1 MGTESRRDAGDRH
14 AARAL
19 QQAVDGYVAPLLVL
33 AVGNPSRGDDALGP
47 WLIDRLAVGVARH
60 RGRLVELLT
69 DFQLQVE
76 HSVDLI
82 GRRAVL
88 FVDAAHPRP
97 GEFGKPTLQPLR
109 AEPGREWSTHAVSP
123 GRLIAVFER
132 VAGRESPPAW
142 LLAIPGRSFQL
153 GAALS
158 PPARRALDEAV
169 ELADGWIR
177 GRSRLRRRDPPA
189 PIQEWM

>member
-1 MGTESRRDAGDRH
+1 MWTESRHDAGDRH

-19 QQAVDGYVAPLLVL
+19 QQAVDGFVAPLLVL

-47 WLIDRLAVGVARH
+47 WLIERLAVGAARH
-60 RGRLVELLT
+60 RARLVELLT

-97 GEFGKPTLQPLR
+97 GEAGKPLLQPLR
-109 AEPGREWSTHAVSP
+109 AEPGREWSTHALSP
-123 GRLIAVFER
+123 TRLLAVFEQ
-132 VAGRESPPAW
+132 VTGRASPPAW
-142 LLAIPGRSFQL
+142 LLAIPGRSFEL

-158 PPARRALDEAV
+158 PSARRDLDDAV
-169 ELADGWIR
+169 ELAEGWIR
-177 GRSRLRRRDPPA
+177 VRSRRRRRDLPA

>member
-1 MGTESRRDAGDRH
+1 MWIEGGHEAGDRH
-14 AARAL
+14 AARLL
-19 QQAVDGYVAPLLVL
+19 QQAVDGFVAPLLVL

-47 WLIDRLAVGVARH
+47 WLVDRLAVGAARH

-88 FVDAAHPRP
+88 FVDAARPRP
-97 GEFGKPTLQPLR
+97 GEGGRPALQPLR
-109 AEPGREWSTHAVSP
+109 AESGREWSTHALPPS
-123 GRLIAVFER
+123 RLLAVFEQ
-132 VAGRESPPAW
+132 VTGRAAPPAW
-142 LLAIPGRSFQL
+142 LLAIPGRSFEL
-153 GAALS
+153 GAPLS

-169 ELADGWIR
+169 GLADGWIR
-177 GRSRLRRRDPPA
+177 RRSRLRRRDLPA